1 VADSQASLL
10 EQVRSGGNRQLQTLA
25 ASGLLPIP
33 LEQLLPVQVEIALGG
48 DPELASRAADSLL
61 TSDPKMLSG
70 FLEREA
76 GGSVLEFFAG
86 RSTHFLVLETI
97 LRRRDVPRRLL
108 VDLAR
113 RIPAELQEV
122 LILRQDA
129 IVEEPAI
136 LDALEQNPDI
146 TGYVGRRINEYR
158 EHLLPQVRQR
168 PEPLPEGQYAEATD
182 EELEV
187 AIASV
192 QSLPAEGEVEEKTG
206 LSEGQ
211 IRMLPVPARLRL
223 TRNAPRT
230 LRAMLLRDSNT
241 LVAVSVLVN
250 NSLSDQEVEQIA
262 SSRAVIDEVLTA
274 IAKRRE
280 WVAKYNIA
288 RSLIFNPRTPV
299 GVTMRLIPRLS
310 VRDLKELGR
319 DKNVPDAVRSTG
331 LRLYRIK
338 QQ

>member
-1 VADSQASLL
+1 
-10 EQVRSGGNRQLQTLA
+10 
-25 ASGLLPIP
+25 
-33 LEQLLPVQVEIALGG
+33 
-48 DPELASRAADSLL
+48 
-61 TSDPKMLSG
+61 
-70 FLEREA
+70 
-76 GGSVLEFFAG
+76 
-86 RSTHFLVLETI
+86 
-97 LRRRDVPRRLL
+97 
-108 VDLAR
+108 
-113 RIPAELQEV
+113 
-122 LILRQDA
+122 
-129 IVEEPAI
+129 
-136 LDALEQNPDI
+136 
-146 TGYVGRRINEYR
+146 
-158 EHLLPQVRQR
+158 
-168 PEPLPEGQYAEATD
+168 
-182 EELEV
+182 
-187 AIASV
+187 
-192 QSLPAEGEVEEKTG
+192 
-206 LSEGQ
+206 
-211 IRMLPVPARLRL
+211 MLPVPARLRL